1 MNNALEVVTTE
12 EQTMA
17 TAKAALEKMRE
28 ICLSFPDTREGI
40 HFGQTA
46 FYARGKLFAICGG
59 KHGVCQIAFGLELD
73 HAAALAE
80 NDPRFKLHPRDKRG
94 VVIDAADVKSWREIR
109 ALLLDSYELLKPQKK
124 PAKRAAPAKRAR
136 R

>member
-1 MNNALEVVTTE
+1 
-12 EQTMA
+12 MA

-28 ICLSFPDTREGI
+28 ICLSLPGIREGV

-46 FYARGKLFAICGG
+46 FYVRGKLFAICGDKYG
-59 KHGVCQIAFGLELD
+59 AYQIAFGLELD

-94 VVIDAADVKSWREIR
+94 VVIDVADVKSWGEIR
-109 ALLLDSYELLKPQKK
+109 ALLLESSDVLKSQKK
-124 PAKRAAPAKRAR
+124 PSARGKRAR